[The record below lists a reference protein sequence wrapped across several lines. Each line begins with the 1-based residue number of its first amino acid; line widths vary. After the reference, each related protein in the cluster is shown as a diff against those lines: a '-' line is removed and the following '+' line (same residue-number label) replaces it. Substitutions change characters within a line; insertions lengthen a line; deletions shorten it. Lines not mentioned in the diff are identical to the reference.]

1 MLLRVAFF
9 VLMALGLIGF
19 GTVAWITTR
28 PIEVAA
34 ANAPPPAVIKMVLV
48 SAHPLR
54 AGSLLK
60 PEDLAAKQVPNLD
73 PGAGLTL
80 DSVEGRRMLVGAM
93 VRRPLV
99 EGEPLRD
106 ADTMKPGDHGFLSA
120 VLDPGTRAVT
130 IPVDAT
136 SGLAGL
142 VWPGDR
148 VDLILT
154 QSNGDATVPLGRR
167 VGAETVLS
175 NVRVIAID
183 QQLMQGASSSAVD
196 GQAHTVTLE
205 VDADQAQRVVVAMK
219 LGQLSLSVRSAST
232 DTSAART
239 GTSGVATWARDV
251 LPSLLTETKAPS
263 EATLRVYGGAK
274 EVKEFNFP

>member
-1 MLLRVAFF
+1 
-9 VLMALGLIGF
+9 
-19 GTVAWITTR
+19 
-28 PIEVAA
+28 
-34 ANAPPPAVIKMVLV
+34 
-48 SAHPLR
+48 
-54 AGSLLK
+54 
-60 PEDLAAKQVPNLD
+60 
-73 PGAGLTL
+73 
-80 DSVEGRRMLVGAM
+80 
-93 VRRPLV
+93 
-99 EGEPLRD
+99 
-106 ADTMKPGDHGFLSA
+106 MKPGDHGFLAA
-120 VLDPGTRAVT
+120 VMEPGARAVT

-136 SGLAGL
+136 TGLAGL

-167 VGAETVLS
+167 IGAETVLS

-183 QQLMQGASSSAVD
+183 QQLMQGASSSAPD
-196 GQAHTVTLE
+196 GQARTVTME
-205 VDADQAQRVVVAMK
+205 VNADQAQRVAVAMR

-251 LPSLLTETKAPS
+251 LPSLLTETKAPT
-263 EATLRVYGGAK
+263 EATIRIYGGAK

>member
-28 PIEVAA
+28 PSEGAA
-34 ANAPPPAVIKMVLV
+34 AAAPPPVRKAILV
-48 SAHPLR
+48 SAQPLR

-60 PEDLAAKQVPNLD
+60 PEDLSSKDMP
-73 PGAGLTL
+73 TI
-80 DSVEGRRMLVGAM
+80 DSDLSPDTPEARRALVGAM
-93 VRRPLV
+93 VRRPLAA
-99 EGEPLRD
+99 GEPLRAED
-106 ADTMKPGDHGFLSA
+106 IMKPGDHGFLAA
-120 VLDPGTRAVT
+120 VMEPGARAVT
-130 IPVDAT
+130 IPVDAA
-136 SGLAGL
+136 SGLSGL

-154 QSNGDATVPLGRR
+154 QANTDATIPRGRR

-183 QQLMQGASSSAVD
+183 QQLMQGTGD
-196 GQAHTVTLE
+196 GQARTVTLE
-205 VDADQAQRVVVAMK
+205 VNADQAQRVAVAMR

-232 DTSAART
+232 DSSAALT
-239 GTSGVATWARDV
+239 GSAGAATWARDV
-251 LPSLLTETKAPS
+251 LPSLLTEPKASS
-263 EATLRVYGGAK
+263 EATMHVYGGNK
-274 EVKEFNFP
+274 DPKEFSFP